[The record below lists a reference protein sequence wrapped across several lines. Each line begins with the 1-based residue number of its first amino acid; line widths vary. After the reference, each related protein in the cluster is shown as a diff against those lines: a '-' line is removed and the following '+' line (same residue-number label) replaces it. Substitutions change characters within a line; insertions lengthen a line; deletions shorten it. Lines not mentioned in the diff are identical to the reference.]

1 MKNLLKNI
9 ALLLAFA
16 VVVSCSPKDKE
27 LVPVDNINPAPGGT
41 TGSTTGGS
49 TTGGTNTFDPSTQTL
64 LLQGTFKN
72 GVHPTSG
79 TAKLYRKG
87 SEQTLVFENFKS
99 DAGPDLR
106 IYLAE
111 DTNAKNF
118 VEIAELKNTGSFFI
132 KLPADAKLDNRMQV
146 LIWCKA
152 FTVLFGS
159 AELKDPTQK

>member
-1 MKNLLKNI
+1 MKNPLKNI

-27 LVPVDNINPAPGGT
+27 LVPVNDVTTPGGT
-41 TGSTTGGS
+41 TGSTTD
-49 TTGGTNTFDPSTQTL
+49 GTNTFDPSTQTL
-64 LLQGTFKN
+64 LLQGTFKDA
-72 GVHPTSG
+72 VHPTSG

-87 SEQTLVFENFKS
+87 SDHTLVFENFKS

-111 DTNAKNF
+111 DTKAKNF
-118 VEIAELKNTGSFFI
+118 IEVAELKNTGSFFI
-132 KLPADAKLDNRMQV
+132 KLPADAKLDNRTQV
-146 LIWCKA
+146 LIWCKQ

-159 AELKDPTQK
+159 AELKDPAQK

>member
-1 MKNLLKNI
+1 MKNPLKNLT
-9 ALLLAFA
+9 LLLAFA
-16 VVVSCSPKDKE
+16 VVISCSPKDKE
-27 LVPVDNINPAPGGT
+27 LVPLDKGGIVQGGDNIGGPMDV
-41 TGSTTGGS
+41 S
-49 TTGGTNTFDPSTQTL
+49 NTFDASTQTL
-64 LLQGTFKN
+64 LTQGTFKD

-79 TAKLYRKG
+79 TVKLYKKG
-87 SEQTLVFENFKS
+87 TEHTLVFENFKS

-111 DTNAKNF
+111 DTKAKNF
-118 VEIAELKNTGSFFI
+118 VEVAELKNTGSFFL
-132 KLPADAKLDNRMQV
+132 KLPADAKPDNRVQV